1 MRPED
6 LDEVLEIERASFSM
20 PWSRGAFL
28 YEMQQNRVARCWAL
42 REGARVVG
50 YLCLWEVAD
59 EVHITN
65 IAVRP
70 DCRRRGLGRT
80 LLGGIL
86 DEARQRRIRLV
97 VLEVRPS
104 NTEARTLYESFGFRV
119 VGRRRGNYYDTAED
133 ALVIEGALPTADGV
147 AGTLTGDPARPQAA
161 SGTVKVDM
169 NLVRTGVDK
178 RDADMRGKNFLDT
191 EVEANRWVTFEMTG
205 VEIAGPLE
213 PGKSIPAKVRGIL
226 TVKQKPVERIADA
239 TVTWIKLT
247 PEQVENQKRYGF
259 TADNIKVR
267 ARLATTFTDHGMQV
281 PQLLIF
287 KVSNDIQLE
296 TDLTFARQ

>member
-1 MRPED
+1 MTRGMT
-6 LDEVLEIERASFSM
+6 VLA
-20 PWSRGAFL
+20 
-28 YEMQQNRVARCWAL
+28 
-42 REGARVVG
+42 
-50 YLCLWEVAD
+50 
-59 EVHITN
+59 T
-65 IAVRP
+65 
-70 DCRRRGLGRT
+70 
-80 LLGGIL
+80 
-86 DEARQRRIRLV
+86 LV
-97 VLEVRPS
+97 VVATSSGPVLAETMALKLLPNYSRATFKSDAPLETFVG
-104 NTEARTLYESFGFRV
+104 NTA
-119 VGRRRGNYYDTAED
+119 AE
-133 ALVIEGALPTADGV
+133 GV
-147 AGTLTGDPARPQAA
+147 AGTLTVDPARPQAA

-191 EVEANRWVTFEMTG
+191 EVEANRWVTFEMKS

-213 PGKSIPAKVRGIL
+213 PGKAIPAKVRGIL
-226 TVKQKPVERIADA
+226 TVKQKPVERLTDA

-247 PEQVENQKRYGF
+247 PEQVENQKRFGF

-296 TDLTFARQ
+296 TDLTFVRQ